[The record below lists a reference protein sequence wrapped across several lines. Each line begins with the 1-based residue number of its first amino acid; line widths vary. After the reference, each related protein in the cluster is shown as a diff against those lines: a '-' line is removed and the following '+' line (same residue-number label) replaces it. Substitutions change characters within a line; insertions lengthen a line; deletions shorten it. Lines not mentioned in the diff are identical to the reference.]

1 MEGLG
6 INLPAVVAQVIS
18 FVILFVLLL
27 KFAYKPVM
35 GKLDERSK
43 NIKESMEQA
52 EQVKEQAAHAEEEVK
67 KQLGEA
73 AKEGQAVIARAVKT
87 GEELRQGAQQ
97 QAKQEAETLIA
108 RASVEIQRERDE
120 AIDELRK
127 EFADLTILAA
137 EKVIDRS
144 LDEKAHREL
153 IDKVMEE
160 SATLKKG

>member
-6 INLPAVVAQVIS
+6 INIPAVVAQVIS

-35 GKLDERSK
+35 GKLDERSN

-52 EQVKEQAAHAEEEVK
+52 ELIREQAVHAEEEVK
-67 KQLGEA
+67 KQLETA
-73 AKEGQAVIARAVKT
+73 AKEGQAVITRAVKT

-97 QAKQEAETLIA
+97 QAKQDAEILIA
-108 RASVEIQRERDE
+108 RASTEIQRERDE

-144 LDEKAHREL
+144 LDKKAHREL
-153 IDKVMEE
+153 IDKIMEE
-160 SATLKKG
+160 GTTLKKG